1 MTRVIEVP
9 TGIIDPA
16 AKRCAH
22 IPVLRE
28 GFAGQPSLDPAVFAR
43 TTCYPAGHLVSK
55 NAGWRNIRPVLAP
68 SACTGCLQCYLYCP
82 DGAISFAV
90 ANATAKSLDA
100 AASPSTRSCRA
111 RAGSPTEVGN
121 ASASPAISGTGETL
135 ADFICT
141 SGNSKITIDYDFC
154 KGCGIC
160 VKMCKF
166 GALEMVSESEALA
179 VEDAQAAPAAEDA
192 QATPAVEDA
201 QATPAAAATA
211 GEPAAPSSAIS
222 NESEVSA

>member
-9 TGIIDPA
+9 AGTIDPA

-28 GFAGQPSLDPAVFAR
+28 GFADQPSLDPAVFAR

-55 NAGWRNIRPVLAP
+55 NAGWRNIRPVLTP

-82 DGAISFAV
+82 DGAISFAR
-90 ANATAKSLDA
+90 ADATAKALDA
-100 AASPSTRSCRA
+100 VAFPSTQSCHA
-111 RAGSPTEVGN
+111 SAGSPTEVGN
-121 ASASPAISGTGETL
+121 DCVSPAISGTGETL
-135 ADFICT
+135 ADPA
-141 SGNSKITIDYDFC
+141 SSSRNSKIAIDYDFC

-179 VEDAQAAPAAEDA
+179 AEDA
-192 QATPAVEDA
+192 QVTPAAEA
-201 QATPAAAATA
+201 GPAAPAAAATA
-211 GEPAAPSSAIS
+211 GERAASTSATSI
-222 NESEVSA
+222 ESEVSA